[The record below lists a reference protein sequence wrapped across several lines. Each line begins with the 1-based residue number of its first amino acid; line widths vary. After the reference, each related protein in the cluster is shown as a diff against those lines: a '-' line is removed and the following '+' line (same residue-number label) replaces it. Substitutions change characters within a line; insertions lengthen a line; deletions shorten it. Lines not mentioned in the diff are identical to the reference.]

1 MNKYGI
7 TFNNEDIFNLSK
19 PIKYFIC
26 LADKLEEENNFTM
39 QGVELVRTSL
49 FNSKKRSKISIFYN
63 GNKKFKDYFFIPSE
77 SLDNCLAF
85 IKNASVRIKI
95 NHHGWFYYDLLKI
108 EKRPKLLKDAIAVL
122 DYCCDNLA
130 PLKEEL

>member
-63 GNKKFKDYFFIPSE
+63 GNKKFKDYFLFQVKA
-77 SLDNCLAF
+77 LT
-85 IKNASVRIKI
+85 
-95 NHHGWFYYDLLKI
+95 
-108 EKRPKLLKDAIAVL
+108 IA
-122 DYCCDNLA
+122 
-130 PLKEEL
+130 